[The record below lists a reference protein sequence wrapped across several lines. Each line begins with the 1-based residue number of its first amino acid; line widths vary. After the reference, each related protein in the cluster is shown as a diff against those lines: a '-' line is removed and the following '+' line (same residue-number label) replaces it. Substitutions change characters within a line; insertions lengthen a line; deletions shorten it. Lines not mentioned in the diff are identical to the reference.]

1 LSEKTL
7 DLASALLKQIIS
19 QQDIATW
26 TLLRQNY
33 LPPEYKE
40 FHKRV
45 GSFVDRFGK
54 VPTFEELKFDAHGK
68 QLQQKIAIVELVE
81 VEADA
86 EILLEFL
93 KSDYANQLTMDG
105 IDKLLDKSV
114 AFETPTD
121 SIEALQV
128 IVQDIEDKIDI
139 DTGGESMQRIELF
152 ESEEAMS
159 SRVTLGLNTEY
170 DANIQFSPEDLVL
183 LGGRRGAGKSIVCA
197 NLVADSYE
205 KDESAMYF
213 TIEMNQRETLQR
225 IVSMSARVSH
235 YRLKNR
241 TLHPDEL
248 QRVAKWWSARY
259 IDGEEFYEKHYSLE
273 LAFDEYHSKLCKLP
287 LKDTRFDIIY
297 DSQLTIPKLQS
308 ELERKVPILRPK
320 KIIVDYLNK
329 VQLHASP
336 SKRGQFDWTEQIEVA
351 DKLKKLAQKYK
362 VPIFAPYQ
370 TDASG
375 EARFA
380 KGILD
385 AADASFSLDAH
396 TKDDMA
402 ITFNCTKMRSNDEVN
417 FCSVMDWE
425 TLKLGPQT
433 AIIKE
438 KDEDAEEIADGPT
451 PW

>member
-1 LSEKTL
+1 M

-26 TLLRQNY
+26 TLLRKNY
-33 LPPEYKE
+33 LPPEY
-40 FHKRV
+40 FALHDRIS
-45 GSFVDRFGK
+45 SFVDRFTK
-54 VPTFEELKFDAHGK
+54 VPTFEELKFDAKGK

-81 VEADA
+81 VETEP

-93 KSDYANQLTMDG
+93 KSDYAQQLTIEG
-105 IDKLLDKSV
+105 IEKLLDKSV
-114 AFETPTD
+114 AFESPTD
-121 SIEALQV
+121 SIEALQAV
-128 IVQDIEDKIDI
+128 VQNIEEKIDI
-139 DTGGESMQRIELF
+139 EVGGESMQRIELF

-159 SRVTLGLNTEY
+159 GRVTLGLNTEF
-170 DANIQFSPEDLVL
+170 DANIQFGQEDLVL
-183 LGGRRGAGKSIVCA
+183 FGGRRGAGKSLVCA
-197 NLVADSYE
+197 NIVANSY
-205 KDESAMYF
+205 DNNESAMYF
-213 TIEMNQRETLQR
+213 TIEMNKRETLQR
-225 IVSMSARVSH
+225 IASISARVSH

-259 IDGEEFYEKHYSLE
+259 IDGEEFYNKHYDLSVS
-273 LAFDEYHSKLCKLP
+273 FDDYHKKLCKLP
-287 LKDTRFDIIY
+287 LKDVRFDIVY
-297 DSQLTIPKLQS
+297 EPQLTIPKLQS
-308 ELERKVPILRPK
+308 ELERKISILRPK

-329 VQLHASP
+329 VQLHANP
-336 SKRGQFDWTEQIEVA
+336 SKKGQFDWTEQVEVA
-351 DKLKKLAQKYK
+351 DKIKKLAQKYK

-385 AADASFSLDAH
+385 AADAAYSLDAH
-396 TKDDMA
+396 TKEDMA
-402 ITFNCTKMRSNDEVN
+402 MSFNCTKMRNLDEVS
-417 FCSVMDWE
+417 FSSVMDWE
-425 TLKLGPQT
+425 TLKMGPET

-438 KDEDAEEIADGPT
+438 KEDSEDIEDGPS